1 MKYINDIDIRNKR
14 VLIRVDFNVPLEN
27 QSIKDFFRLQA
38 ADETINYCLSQNCSI
53 VIMTHLGRPDGKYSE
68 ELSVYPIVEYLEEK
82 YNTFVHFSEDCIS
95 DKSIKTSSEMIP
107 KEIHLLE
114 NLRFHSEETQNDV
127 NFAKK
132 LSCHADIY
140 INDAFGTAHR
150 SHASNSSI
158 ITFFDI
164 YALGCLFKREL
175 RYLKSDDK
183 LNKEGSTLIVGGA
196 KVSSKMKMLTN
207 FLDKSD
213 NILIGGGMAYTFLK
227 AKGHNIGKSL
237 CEDDMIPFA
246 NTLLEMAE
254 SVNTNIIL
262 PVDNVCSKE
271 INDSED
277 FRICYIDDINSK
289 EIGLDIGPETCMIF
303 ENIISKSDKVLWN
316 GPLGAFEFLNFSTG
330 TQFIASHLKRITES
344 KNIST
349 IIGGGDTVSA
359 IQTLGNLNG
368 YTHISTG
375 GGAALKLLSGEKLNV
390 LKEMVKHEQY

>member
-1 MKYINDIDIRNKR
+1 
-14 VLIRVDFNVPLEN
+14 
-27 QSIKDFFRLQA
+27 
-38 ADETINYCLSQNCSI
+38 
-53 VIMTHLGRPDGKYSE
+53 
-68 ELSVYPIVEYLEEK
+68 
-82 YNTFVHFSEDCIS
+82 
-95 DKSIKTSSEMIP
+95 
-107 KEIHLLE
+107 
-114 NLRFHSEETQNDV
+114 
-127 NFAKK
+127 
-132 LSCHADIY
+132 
-140 INDAFGTAHR
+140 
-150 SHASNSSI
+150 
-158 ITFFDI
+158 
-164 YALGCLFKREL
+164 
-175 RYLKSDDK
+175 
-183 LNKEGSTLIVGGA
+183 
-196 KVSSKMKMLTN
+196 
-207 FLDKSD
+207 
-213 NILIGGGMAYTFLK
+213 
-227 AKGHNIGKSL
+227 
-237 CEDDMIPFA
+237 MIPFA

-254 SVNTNIIL
+254 CVNTNIIL

-316 GPLGAFEFLNFSTG
+316 GPLGAFELLNFSTG

-390 LKEMVKHEQY
+390 LKEMVKHE